1 MGDRVADYTTFLRS
15 LEIFQQLP
23 DEELGRIGTRLKDRR
38 FKEGQA
44 IFRQGDPGDAMY
56 LVFDG
61 RVKIVSNDAQGHE
74 RVLAFTEEG
83 GFFGEMA
90 LLTGEPRSTDVVAAT
105 DTTILELR
113 KSDFE
118 ERIASHPL
126 VLRQLLRLLAERQSA
141 VNARLLQ
148 RGGDDEAVGAGGTK
162 GKLFAV
168 YSSRGGSGKTTVAVN
183 LAVA

>member
-1 MGDRVADYTTFLRS
+1 MLTFGKACPGPLRGGGEGLAGGVRSQSKGDRMADYTTFLRS

-90 LLTGEPRSTDVVAAT
+90 LLTGE
-105 DTTILELR
+105 
-113 KSDFE
+113 
-118 ERIASHPL
+118 
-126 VLRQLLRLLAERQSA
+126 
-141 VNARLLQ
+141 
-148 RGGDDEAVGAGGTK
+148 
-162 GKLFAV
+162 
-168 YSSRGGSGKTTVAVN
+168 
-183 LAVA
+183 